1 MKTSCM
7 TCSVLLA
14 FKLFACLLPT
24 AISVS
29 AAMSEISATPVD
41 YTCNVFELRQ
51 YTLKP
56 GQRDVLIEL
65 FDREFIE
72 TQEAAGMHVCG
83 QFRDEDHCRHESAR
97 TRSNLVL

>member
-56 GQRDVLIEL
+56 G
-65 FDREFIE
+65 
-72 TQEAAGMHVCG
+72 
-83 QFRDEDHCRHESAR
+83 
-97 TRSNLVL
+97 